1 MRSLVECGIA
11 ALGICYWNVDGLP
24 KELVR
29 VPVDPF
35 EKAILWLK
43 NRGYEKIIMY
53 GISKGAE
60 LALLCASLMPD
71 ICGVVALSRTVYG
84 EACTG
89 IKAWR
94 RKLFHLPL
102 NLHIGETIFRV

>member
-1 MRSLVECGIA
+1 MTISSPSFKALALISRTWLLFMVEFVRIPLMYT
-11 ALGICYWNVDGLP
+11 LGICYWNVDGLP

-43 NRGYEKIIMY
+43 NKGYEKIIMY

-60 LALLCASLMPD
+60 L
-71 ICGVVALSRTVYG
+71 GF
-84 EACTG
+84 
-89 IKAWR
+89 R
-94 RKLFHLPL
+94 RL
-102 NLHIGETIFRV
+102 

>member
-1 MRSLVECGIA
+1 MNVGAMFARCGIA

-43 NRGYEKIIMY
+43 NKGYEKIIMY

-60 LALLCASLMPD
+60 LVLLCASLCR
-71 ICGVVALSRTVYG
+71 ISAALLPSPRSTVYG

-89 IKAWR
+89 I
-94 RKLFHLPL
+94 
-102 NLHIGETIFRV
+102 